1 MDAIESVVLHFF
13 VANDGELR
21 CRATDIYSRRTWM
34 LARARAVHDLLRAL
48 PIEPAKKEEKDAT

>member
-34 LARARAVHDLLRAL
+34 IARARAVHELLRAL
-48 PIEPAKKEEKDAT
+48 PVDYAKKEENDAS